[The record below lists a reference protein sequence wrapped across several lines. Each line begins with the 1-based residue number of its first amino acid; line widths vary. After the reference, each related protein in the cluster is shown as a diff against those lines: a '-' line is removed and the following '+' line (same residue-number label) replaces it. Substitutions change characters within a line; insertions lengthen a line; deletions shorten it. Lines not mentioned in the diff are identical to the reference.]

1 MRAWLERALESSQ
14 LSEEAR
20 YYLMGRGATTE
31 IIEKWG
37 FKCFDPP
44 EEPCP
49 QRSLHRHYGEFFE
62 RVEGKVIYPLYSPRG
77 KLLGFDSR
85 MVDEKDN
92 LRFLLGDAHWNPTW
106 VGMPEGMAGIWDRQP
121 VYVVEGIFDVFA
133 LKRIVKDGVVL
144 GSGPARLS
152 HKQIEFFRRW
162 RPEVSIVYDQD
173 DTGKRGTEL
182 ALKNLRYHGVSCR
195 KIPYRGKDPGDLWD
209 KGGEEALREAFP
221 YI

>member
-20 YYLMGRGATTE
+20 YYLLGRGATAD

-44 EEPCP
+44 EESCP
-49 QRSLHRHYGEFFE
+49 QTSLHRHYGEFFE
-62 RVEGKVIYPLYSPRG
+62 RVEGKVIYPLHSPRG

-85 MVDEKDN
+85 MVHEKDN
-92 LRFLLGDAHWNPTW
+92 LRFLLGDANWSPTW
-106 VGMPEGMAGIWDRQP
+106 VGMPEGMAGIWDHQT

-133 LKRIVKDGVVL
+133 LKHIIKDGVVL

-152 HKQIEFFRRW
+152 HKQIEFLRRW
-162 RPEVSIVYDQD
+162 RPDVAIVYDND

-195 KIPYRGKDPGDLWD
+195 KIPYRGKDPGDIWD

-221 YI
+221 YL